1 MALTKHPIADLI
13 ARRGGLVIDGAMST
27 PLEAAGLNLND
38 TLWSAKALLE
48 CPDLVRKVHYDYYA
62 AGANAVEAC
71 SYQATEAAFARKG
84 IEKAEA
90 SRLIRL
96 SGELVREAKNDVLLE
111 HPEWDPAD
119 LLTAG
124 SIGPYGAYLADG
136 SEYTGAYDLTRE
148 EYYVFHQLRLDEL
161 LNSGMA
167 ILAIETQPRFD
178 EIEALLAMIA
188 DRDITCWVTVTL
200 KDGDMPDGTKLEVL
214 AKCLDADPHVEAF
227 GFNCVKR
234 EWVEPGLKRLSA
246 YTDKP
251 LVVYPNSG
259 ETYDPT
265 TKTWR
270 AQGVHEPDWN
280 HYVPLWEHTGARCI
294 GGCCRTLPK
303 DIVQIAELLHRAAEK
318 H

>member
-1 MALTKHPIADLI
+1 MD
-13 ARRGGLVIDGAMST
+13 
-27 PLEAAGLNLND
+27 
-38 TLWSAKALLE
+38 
-48 CPDLVRKVHYDYYA
+48 
-62 AGANAVEAC
+62 
-71 SYQATEAAFARKG
+71 
-84 IEKAEA
+84 
-90 SRLIRL
+90 
-96 SGELVREAKNDVLLE
+96 
-111 HPEWDPAD
+111 
-119 LLTAG
+119 
-124 SIGPYGAYLADG
+124 
-136 SEYTGAYDLTRE
+136 
-148 EYYVFHQLRLDEL
+148 
-161 LNSGMA
+161 

-265 TKTWR
+265 TKTWH

-303 DIVQIAELLHRAAEK
+303 DIVQIADLLHRAAEK

>member
-96 SGELVREAKNDVLLE
+96 SGELVREAKNDVLLD

-148 EYYVFHQLRLDEL
+148 EYYAFHQLRLDEL
-161 LNSGMA
+161 LNSGMD

-188 DRDITCWVTVTL
+188 ERDITCWVTVTL

-214 AKCLDADPHVEAF
+214 AKCLDA
-227 GFNCVKR
+227 G
-234 EWVEPGLKRLSA
+234 SA
-246 YTDKP
+246 
-251 LVVYPNSG
+251 
-259 ETYDPT
+259 
-265 TKTWR
+265 
-270 AQGVHEPDWN
+270 
-280 HYVPLWEHTGARCI
+280 C
-294 GGCCRTLPK
+294 
-303 DIVQIAELLHRAAEK
+303 
-318 H
+318 

>member
-119 LLTAG
+119 PLTAG

-148 EYYVFHQLRLDEL
+148 EYYAFHQLRLDEL
-161 LNSGMA
+161 LNSGMD

-188 DRDITCWVTVTL
+188 DR
-200 KDGDMPDGTKLEVL
+200 
-214 AKCLDADPHVEAF
+214 
-227 GFNCVKR
+227 VKR

-265 TKTWR
+265 TKTWH

-303 DIVQIAELLHRAAEK
+303 DIVQIADLLHRAAEK

>member
-1 MALTKHPIADLI
+1 M
-13 ARRGGLVIDGAMST
+13 
-27 PLEAAGLNLND
+27 
-38 TLWSAKALLE
+38 
-48 CPDLVRKVHYDYYA
+48 
-62 AGANAVEAC
+62 
-71 SYQATEAAFARKG
+71 
-84 IEKAEA
+84 
-90 SRLIRL
+90 
-96 SGELVREAKNDVLLE
+96 REAKNDVLLE
-111 HPEWDPAD
+111 HPEWHPAD

-148 EYYVFHQLRLDEL
+148 EYYAFHQLRLDEL
-161 LNSGMA
+161 LNSGMD

-227 GFNCVKR
+227 GFNCIKR

-265 TKTWR
+265 TKTWH

-303 DIVQIAELLHRAAEK
+303 DIVQIADLLHRAAEK